1 MMNRKIKKLLN
12 GLAIPSVI
20 VGIAL
25 PLMSQNDRNVVDE
38 VAWIVGDE
46 AIFRSDIEEQ
56 YQQMKSE
63 GVSIPGDPYAVIPE
77 QIAVEKLYL
86 HQAKIDTIEVPESS
100 VRNMV
105 DQRINFFIN
114 QLGSKEKVEEYFH
127 KSIPVLRESLVDMMR
142 NNSIVS
148 QVQRNLT
155 DGVTATPNEVRKY
168 FDNLPPDSV
177 PYVPMQVEVQLITIN
192 PNIPRQE
199 IDDVKARLREYSD
212 RVNKGEI
219 DFSTLAIMYSE
230 DGSAMQ
236 GGELGFTGRA
246 GWVPE
251 FANVAFNLTDPK
263 KVSRIVETEYGYHII
278 QLIAKRGDQV
288 NVRHILL
295 TPKVSSKD
303 LADATNRLDSVRKEI
318 VGGAFSFEEAASFIS
333 QDKDTRNNKG
343 VMTNNNE
350 YSNLYRS
357 SKFEMQD
364 LPTEIARQVEKMNP
378 GEVSEAFIMKNN
390 NHKDVAAVV
399 KLTNRIPGH
408 RANLSDDYNLL
419 KKMYENHKKEEILKD
434 WLEKKIKETYVK
446 IEPGWQSD
454 QFRYQGWIK

>member
-1 MMNRKIKKLLN
+1 
-12 GLAIPSVI
+12 
-20 VGIAL
+20 
-25 PLMSQNDRNVVDE
+25 MSQSDKNVVDE
-38 VAWIVGDE
+38 VAWVVGDE
-46 AIFRSDIEEQ
+46 AIFRSDVEEQ
-56 YQQMKSE
+56 YQQMKTE
-63 GVSIPGDPYAVIPE
+63 GVPMSGDPYCFIPE
-77 QIAVEKLYL
+77 NIAVEKLYL
-86 HQAKIDTIEVPESS
+86 HQAKMDTIEVPESS

-127 KSIPVLRESLVDMMR
+127 KSLPVLRESLVEMMK

-148 QVQRNLT
+148 QVQRSLT
-155 DGVTATPNEVRKY
+155 EGVTATPNEVRKY
-168 FDNLPPDSV
+168 YNELAADSV

-199 IDDVKARLREYSD
+199 IEDVKARLREYAD
-212 RVNKGEI
+212 RVNKGEA

-236 GGELGFTGRA
+236 GGELGFSGRA

-263 KVSRIVETEYGYHII
+263 KVSRIVETEYGYHIL

-295 TPKVSSKD
+295 TPKVSQKD
-303 LADATNRLDSVRKEI
+303 LNDATNRLDSIRKEI
-318 VGGAFSFEEAASFIS
+318 IGGAFTFEEAAGIIS

-343 VMTNNNE
+343 VMTNNSE
-350 YSNLYRS
+350 YSDLFRS

-364 LPTEIARQVEKMNP
+364 LPPEIAKQVEKMQP
-378 GEVSEAFIMKNN
+378 GDISEAFIMKNS
-390 NHKDVAAVV
+390 NHKDVAAIV
-399 KLTNRIPGH
+399 KLTERIPGH

-419 KKMYENHKKEEILKD
+419 KKMYENHKKDQILKD

-446 IEPGWQSD
+446 IEPGWQNCE
-454 QFRYQGWIK
+454 FHYQGWVK

>member
-1 MMNRKIKKLLN
+1 MKNKKKKVIRYFLTPSLLI
-12 GLAIPSVI
+12 LMT
-20 VGIAL
+20 L
-25 PLMSQNDRNVVDE
+25 PLMSQSDKNVVDE

-56 YQQMKSE
+56 YQQMRTE
-63 GVSIPGDPYAVIPE
+63 GLNLSGDPYCFIPE
-77 QIAVEKLYL
+77 QLAVEKLYL

-100 VRNMV
+100 VRGMV
-105 DQRINFFIN
+105 DQRINFFIS

-127 KSIPVLRESLVDMMR
+127 KSIPVLRESLVEMMR
-142 NNSIVS
+142 NGSIVS

-155 DGVTATPNEVRKY
+155 EGVTATPNEVRKY
-168 FDNLPPDSV
+168 FDALPADSV
-177 PYVPMQVEVQLITIN
+177 PYVPMQVEVQLITLN

-199 IDDVKARLREYSD
+199 IEDVKARLREYSD
-212 RVNKGEI
+212 RVNKGEA

-236 GGELGFTGRA
+236 GGELGFSGRA
-246 GWVPE
+246 AWVPE

-263 KVSRIVETEYGYHII
+263 KVSRIVETEYGYHIL

-295 TPKVSSKD
+295 TPKVSDKD
-303 LADATNRLDSVRKEI
+303 LSDATNRLDSIRKEI
-318 VGGAFSFEEAASFIS
+318 VGGAFTFEEAASFIS

-343 VMTNNNE
+343 VMTNNSE

-364 LPTEIARQVEKMNP
+364 LPTEIARKIEKMNP
-378 GEVSEAFIMKNN
+378 GDVSEAFIMKNN
-390 NHKDVAAVV
+390 SHKDVAAVV

-408 RANLSDDYNLL
+408 RANLSDDYNLI
-419 KKMYENHKKEEILKD
+419 KKMYENHKKEQILKD
-434 WLEKKIKETYVK
+434 WLEKKIKETYIR
-446 IEPGWQSD
+446 IEPSWQNCEF
-454 QFRYQGWIK
+454 QYQGWIK

>member
-1 MMNRKIKKLLN
+1 MKIHRIFFPAAVI
-12 GLAIPSVI
+12 LASI
-20 VGIAL
+20 
-25 PLMSQNDRNVVDE
+25 PLMGQIEKNVVDE

-63 GVSIPGDPYAVIPE
+63 GISIPGDPYTVIPE
-77 QIAVEKLYL
+77 QLAVEKLYL
-86 HQAKIDTIEVPESS
+86 HQAKMDTIEVPEAS

-127 KSIPVLRESLVDMMR
+127 KSLPVLRESLVEMMK

-155 DGVTATPNEVRKY
+155 EGVTATPNEVRKY
-168 FDNLPPDSV
+168 FDKMPEDSI
-177 PYVPMQVEVQLITIN
+177 PYVPMQVEVQLITLN

-199 IDDVKARLREYSD
+199 IEDVKARLREYSD
-212 RVNKGEI
+212 RVNKGEA

-230 DGSAMQ
+230 DGSSMQ
-236 GGELGFTGRA
+236 GGELGFNGRA
-246 GWVPE
+246 AWVPE

-263 KVSRIVETEYGYHII
+263 KVSRIVETEYGYHIL

-295 TPKVSSKD
+295 TPKVSQKD
-303 LADATNRLDSVRKEI
+303 LTDATNRLDSIRKEI
-318 VGGAFSFEEAASFIS
+318 VGGVFSFEEAAAFIS

-364 LPTEIARQVEKMNP
+364 LPSEIAKQVEKMNP
-378 GEVSEAFIMKNN
+378 GDISEAFIMKNN

-399 KLTNRIPGH
+399 KLTARIPGH

-419 KKMYENHKKEEILKD
+419 KKLYENHKKEEVLKE
-434 WLEKKIKETYVK
+434 WLENKIKDTYVK

-454 QFRYQGWIK
+454 DFHYQGWIK